1 MSRASALTS
10 ESMVCRYSEEFNTYL
25 RKNYGL
31 NDDALTFFTVHMEA
45 DKEHTAQSA
54 ERIAMAVKTPR
65 DEQLVRENAQYMV
78 RIKLGK
84 FDGIYQAYA

>member
-1 MSRASALTS
+1 
-10 ESMVCRYSEEFNTYL
+10 MVCRYSEEFNNYL

-31 NDDALTFFTVHMEA
+31 NDDALTFFTVHMLA

-54 ERIAMAVKTPR
+54 ERIALAVKTPR
-65 DEQLVRENAQYMV
+65 DERVVRENAQYMV

-84 FDGIYQAYA
+84 FEGIYQAYA